1 MRYRKDINFEGNPF
15 SSIFGIIFVLL
26 FLVGLYFIA
35 RFIFNILYYL
45 SPILLI
51 ATLIVD
57 YKVVLGY
64 AQWLI
69 GLVKQNPLM
78 GIGAIVLSALG
89 FPVLTAFLL
98 GKALFKKRIKQAQAE
113 VRRTREGEFVEYE
126 ELEEEVQDEPIELP
140 EAKPQPRQKRDPNQY
155 DDFFQE
161 K

>member
-1 MRYRKDINFEGNPF
+1 M
-15 SSIFGIIFVLL
+15 
-26 FLVGLYFIA
+26 
-35 RFIFNILYYL
+35 
-45 SPILLI
+45 
-51 ATLIVD
+51 D

-64 AQWLI
+64 VQWLI
-69 GLVKQNPLM
+69 GLVKQSPLM

-126 ELEEEVQDEPIELP
+126 ELEEEIQQDEPIKLP
-140 EAKPQPRQKRDPNQY
+140 EAEELQPRQKRDPNQY
-155 DDFFQE
+155 DNFFQE

>member
-1 MRYRKDINFEGNPF
+1 MRL
-15 SSIFGIIFVLL
+15 GIYTAFCTQDFI
-26 FLVGLYFIA
+26 IA

-64 AQWLI
+64 VQWLI
-69 GLVKQNPLM
+69 GLVKQSPLM

-126 ELEEEVQDEPIELP
+126 ELEEEIQQDEPIKLP
-140 EAKPQPRQKRDPNQY
+140 EAEELQPRQKRDPNQY
-155 DDFFQE
+155 DNFFQE